1 MKKFTIE
8 FKLFEPELINAL
20 IDFESSSSTN
30 EQKAITVSVN
40 SIFKHFPSNNQYF
53 DMF

>member
-1 MKKFTIE
+1 MKKFASE
-8 FKLFEPELINAL
+8 FKLFEPELLNAL

-30 EQKAITVSVN
+30 DNKAIIVSVN